1 MANGSQ
7 TGVNIQ
13 RPSLQMQTP
22 LSQSPFASFGK
33 PVEDQASRR
42 SMVDN
47 FKMARLR
54 AALDRLNAAAAQFV
68 GASKAWRDQK
78 ADVLQ
83 VKTAFAGLVGA
94 AVDTQSAAQSISVS
108 SPRLSV
114 SAQND
119 IDHGMNSVVFSIG
132 AVVEEIT
139 KMEEMSENGDPSAK
153 AFMAFSKVT
162 SVNWQD
168 SIRVAAV
175 RMTEELTRRRAE
187 ADKANGLAPAPKHN

>member
-13 RPSLQMQTP
+13 RPSLQMQSP
-22 LSQSPFASFGK
+22 LSQAPFVSFGK

-42 SMVDN
+42 SMADN
-47 FKMARLR
+47 FKMSRLR
-54 AALDRLNAAAAQFV
+54 SALDRLNAAAAQFV

-78 ADVLQ
+78 TDILQ

-119 IDHGMNSVVFSIG
+119 IDHGMNSGVFSIG

-139 KMEEMSENGDPSAK
+139 KMEAMSENGDPSAK

-162 SVNWQD
+162 STNWQD
-168 SIRVAAV
+168 SIRATAI
-175 RMTEELTRRRAE
+175 RMTEELTRRRADP
-187 ADKANGLAPAPKHN
+187 DKERDQAPAYKPN